1 MWRGLYTAAAGM
13 IQETQRTDV
22 ISNNLANVNT
32 NGFKRDVAVSEEF
45 EPMLIR
51 RINDKDMRNDVTSF
65 KGFSIGGQ
73 PPIVGTLGLGSEIA
87 EVATDRSQ
95 GTFETTGNPYDVA
108 IAGNGYLEVQT
119 PQGVRY
125 TRDGAMIRSATGQL
139 QNMRGQ
145 AILGTNGQ
153 PIMIPANATD
163 VVINE
168 NGQILARVPGQDAHQ
183 QLGQLALVDFADRRA
198 LLKQGDN
205 LYYPQQG
212 AQPQP
217 ATGTIEQG
225 VLERSNSNVVEE
237 MVQLINNYRIYEA
250 GSKAVTTQDG
260 MLDKSVNDVGR
271 LG

>member
-65 KGFSIGGQ
+65 KGFSVGGQ

-87 EVATDRSQ
+87 EIATDRSQ
-95 GTFETTGNPYDVA
+95 GNFETTGNPYDIA

-125 TRDGAMIRSATGQL
+125 TRDGALFRSAAGQL
-139 QNMRGQ
+139 QNVRGQ

-153 PIMIPANATD
+153 PINIPANTTEVSFGA
-163 VVINE
+163 
-168 NGQILARVPGQDAHQ
+168 NGQILVRVAGRARRFCGSPRAPEAGRQSLLSAARRAAAGRDGHDRAGRPRAFECECRRGNGAAHQ
-183 QLGQLALVDFADRRA
+183 QLPHL
-198 LLKQGDN
+198 
-205 LYYPQQG
+205 
-212 AQPQP
+212 
-217 ATGTIEQG
+217 
-225 VLERSNSNVVEE
+225 
-237 MVQLINNYRIYEA
+237 
-250 GSKAVTTQDG
+250 
-260 MLDKSVNDVGR
+260 
-271 LG
+271 

>member
-65 KGFSIGGQ
+65 KGFSVGGQ

-87 EVATDRSQ
+87 EIATDRSQ
-95 GTFETTGNPYDVA
+95 GNFETTGNPYDIA

-125 TRDGAMIRSATGQL
+125 TRDGALFRSAVGQL
-139 QNMRGQ
+139 QNVRGQ

-153 PIMIPANATD
+153 PINIPANTTEVSFGA
-163 VVINE
+163 
-168 NGQILARVPGQDAHQ
+168 NGQILVRVAGQDGQ
-183 QLGQLALVDFADRRA
+183 QQVGQLALVDFADRRA

-212 AQPQP
+212 AQPQA

-225 VLERSNSNVVEE
+225 VLERSNANVVEE

-250 GSKAVTTQDG
+250 GSKSVTTQDS

-271 LG
+271 LT